1 VSGRPYLTM
10 IVGCVFFAVMATIAH
25 AAGSLLAWQTVAMGR
40 CLVPLVFVAIWCRQA
55 GVPLVFLGPPA
66 LWLRSIAGS
75 ISLVSTFYALNRL
88 PPPEV
93 YSLTSMY
100 PIWVAVLSW
109 PMLGEFP
116 GLGVWLSVACSVL
129 GVWLIYP
136 INPSSPVPTADD
148 VPVLAAL
155 FASLMTSLA
164 MLGLHRLQRFD
175 SKAIVVHFSMTA
187 LVFAMVAAA
196 VLPGRTDLPPP
207 PWWAGLAI
215 LVLGIM
221 ATFGQICLTK
231 AFTFGEPAKVSVVN
245 LTQIP
250 MTLLLDVIFFQH
262 EFQPM
267 KLVGMALI
275 LGPTAW
281 LLAAQK
287 ATHLPLDHEPPEP

>member
-1 VSGRPYLTM
+1 MSERPYLTM
-10 IVGCVFFAVMATIAH
+10 IVGCVFFAVMATLAH
-25 AAGSLLAWQTVAMGR
+25 ALRSHLAWQTIAMGR
-40 CLVPLVFVAIWCRQA
+40 CLVPLVVVAIWCRRT

-75 ISLVSTFYALNRL
+75 VSLVATFYALTRL

-109 PMLGEFP
+109 PVLGEFP
-116 GLGVWLSVACSVL
+116 GVGVWLSVACSVL
-129 GVWLIYP
+129 GVWFIYP
-136 INPSSPVPTADD
+136 LDLASSAPTANDL
-148 VPVLAAL
+148 PVIAAL
-155 FASLMTSLA
+155 IASLLTSLA
-164 MLGLHRLQRFD
+164 MLGLHRLQTID

-187 LVFAMVAAA
+187 LVFSTAAA
-196 VLPGRTDLPPP
+196 LVLPSRIDLPTP

-245 LTQIP
+245 LAQIP
-250 MTLLLDVIFFQH
+250 MTLLLDEIFFHH
-262 EFQPM
+262 EFKPM

-281 LLAAQK
+281 LLAGQK
-287 ATHLPLDHEPPEP
+287 AKHLPLDREPPEP

>member
-1 VSGRPYLTM
+1 MSGRPYLTM

-25 AAGSLLAWQTVAMGR
+25 AAGSMLAWQTVAMGR
-40 CLVPLVFVAIWCRQA
+40 CLVPLVFVAIWCRRA
-55 GVPLVFLGPPA
+55 GVPLVFFGPPA

-109 PMLGEFP
+109 PMLGVFP

-136 INPSSPVPTADD
+136 LDVTHPVPTADD

-187 LVFAMVAAA
+187 LVFSMVAAA
-196 VLPGRTDLPPP
+196 VLPGTDLPTP

-245 LTQIP
+245 LAQIP

-262 EFQPM
+262 ELRPM

-281 LLAAQK
+281 LLAGQK
-287 ATHLPLDHEPPEP
+287 AQHLPLDHEPPEP

>member
-1 VSGRPYLTM
+1 MSERPYLTM
-10 IVGCVFFAVMATIAH
+10 IVGCCFFAVMATLAH
-25 AAGSLLAWQTVAMGR
+25 AAGSVLAWQTIAMGR
-40 CLVPLVFVAIWCRQA
+40 CLVPLVVVAIWCRRA

-75 ISLVSTFYALNRL
+75 LSLVATFYALTRL

-109 PMLGEFP
+109 PMLGALP
-116 GLGVWLSVACSVL
+116 GLGVWLSVVCSVL

-136 INPSSPVPTADD
+136 LDLTSPAPTADD
-148 VPVLAAL
+148 LPVVAAL
-155 FASLMTSLA
+155 FGSLMTSLA
-164 MLGLHRLQRFD
+164 MLGLHRLQRID

-187 LVFAMVAAA
+187 LAFAMIAAL
-196 VLPGRTDLPPP
+196 VFPGRADLPTP
-207 PWWAGLAI
+207 PWWAGISI
-215 LVLGIM
+215 LVLGIA

-262 EFQPM
+262 EMKPM

-281 LLAAQK
+281 LLAGQK
-287 ATHLPLDHEPPEP
+287 AKHLPLDREPPEP